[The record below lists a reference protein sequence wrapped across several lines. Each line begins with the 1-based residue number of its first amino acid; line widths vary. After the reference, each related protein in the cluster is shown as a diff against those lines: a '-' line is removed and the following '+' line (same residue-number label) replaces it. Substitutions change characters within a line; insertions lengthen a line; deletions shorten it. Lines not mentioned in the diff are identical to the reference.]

1 MTTNPR
7 GGVQVTN
14 LTWTPF
20 ASPRPLLDGINL
32 SIAPGER
39 VLLVGPSGSGKST
52 LLRAIAGLLDE
63 TESGELIG
71 QVSAAQTGLLLQDP
85 NDALVSDTILREV
98 AFGLE
103 NLGAPRVGMSDFVS
117 EKLSAVSLEKPL
129 DHASRDLSG
138 GEMQRMAL
146 AGVLAMNPGVFLLD
160 EPTSML
166 DAESAAS
173 VRTAVMSTVEQSAST
188 LIVVE
193 HHFEHWLPLVDRI
206 LVMNRHGRLI
216 YDGNPAE
223 ILNRYEVQ
231 LLELGLWLPGS
242 KPPEPRTF
250 DLGVTSPGSLTV
262 LTGKS
267 GAGKTTEL
275 RRRLRED
282 PLAKTILTGAGYVP
296 QQPELTIVGNTV
308 FASAHLTASLAAH
321 GLGTPEAEAVAHTN
335 GLLQALGVL
344 DLAQRNPYEI
354 SDGEQRRVA
363 MATALA
369 HWPMVLYLDEPTVG
383 QDRESW
389 AAIAGAILSARNSG
403 VKVTLATHDSQ
414 LVALADEIV
423 EITPEINESQPAART
438 RVSGL
443 VVLLA
448 PILLLIGSFAVT
460 SLVEGLLAVAGLAVS
475 ALFLG
480 LAGLR
485 IPSAKVLM
493 PGLIAV
499 ASVGFSNWYLSA
511 NLDPVGGV
519 VAALRVATFVIPGIL
534 LATQL
539 RPIELGDQLA
549 QVLRLPAR
557 PVVAAASAMQRMNTT
572 ISLWDELRFI
582 HKIRGL
588 GAGRG
593 PISRI
598 REFTRLVFSLLVQ
611 SIRGAGN
618 TAVSM
623 DARGFSKPF
632 GGPNGRRTWAQGP
645 KRGQLDILVLVLA
658 ALVASLPLLAG

>member
-1 MTTNPR
+1 MTNSPR

-20 ASPRPLLDGINL
+20 ASPQPLLDGIDL

-71 QVSAAQTGLLLQDP
+71 QVSASQTGLLLQDP
-85 NDALVSDTILREV
+85 NDTLVSNTIFREV

-103 NLGAPRVGMSDFVS
+103 NLGVPSDSMPAAVS
-117 EKLSAVSLEKPL
+117 EKLSAVSLDKPIE
-129 DHASRDLSG
+129 HASQDLSG

-146 AGVLAMNPGVFLLD
+146 AGVLAMNPDVLLLD

-166 DAESAAS
+166 DSESAAS
-173 VRTAVMSTVEQSAST
+173 VRAAVMATVEQRGST

-193 HHFEHWLPLVDRI
+193 HHFEHWLPFVDRI
-206 LVMNRHGRLI
+206 LVLNQLGQLI
-216 YDGNPAE
+216 HDGKPSE
-223 ILNRYEVQ
+223 ILGQYGAQ

-242 KPPEPRTF
+242 KPPKPRTF
-250 DLGVTSPGSLTV
+250 DLGVNSPGKLTV
-262 LTGKS
+262 LAGKS

-275 RRRLRED
+275 RRRLRDD

-296 QQPELTIVGNTV
+296 QQAELTIVGNTV
-308 FASAHLTASLAAH
+308 CESAHLTPRLAAN

-335 GLLQALGVL
+335 RLLNELGVL
-344 DLAQRNPYEI
+344 ELAERNPYEI

-389 AAIAGAILSARNSG
+389 ASIVGAILSARNSG
-403 VKVTLATHDSQ
+403 VNITLATHDPA
-414 LVALADEIV
+414 LIALADEVV
-423 EITPEINESQPAART
+423 EIKPDICESKPAGRAK
-438 RVSGL
+438 VSGL
-443 VVLLA
+443 VVLFA
-448 PILLLIGSFAVT
+448 PILLLIGSFAVS
-460 SLVEGLLAVAGLAVS
+460 SLAEALLAVTGLAIS
-475 ALFLG
+475 AVILG

-485 IPSAKVLM
+485 IPSAKVLI
-493 PGLIAV
+493 PGFIAV

-511 NLDPVGGV
+511 DLDPIGG
-519 VAALRVATFVIPGIL
+519 AIAGLRLATFVIPGIL

-588 GAGRG
+588 GARRD
-593 PISRI
+593 PASRI
-598 REFTRLVFSLLVQ
+598 REFTRLVFALLVQ
-611 SIRGAGN
+611 SVRGAAT

-623 DARGFSKPF
+623 DARGFSRPF
-632 GGPNGRRTWAQGP
+632 GGPGGQRTWAKAPQ
-645 KRGQLDILVLVLA
+645 RGQLDILVLALA
-658 ALVASLPLLAG
+658 SIVALLPLLEL

>member
-1 MTTNPR
+1 MTTSPR
-7 GGVQVTN
+7 GGVQVSN

-20 ASPRPLLDGINL
+20 ASPQPLLDGINL
-32 SIAPGER
+32 SIEPGER

-63 TESGELIG
+63 SESGELIG
-71 QVSAAQTGLLLQDP
+71 QVNASQTGLLLQDP
-85 NDALVSDTILREV
+85 NDTLVSDTIFREV

-103 NLGAPRVGMSDFVS
+103 NLGAPRESMRAKVHD
-117 EKLSAVSLEKPL
+117 KLSAVSLDKPL
-129 DHASRDLSG
+129 EHASRDLSG

-146 AGVLAMNPGVFLLD
+146 AGVLAMNPDVLLLD

-166 DAESAAS
+166 DSESAAS
-173 VRTAVMSTVEQSAST
+173 VRAAVMSTVEQRRST

-206 LVMNRHGRLI
+206 LVLNQQGQLI
-216 YDGNPAE
+216 HDGKPRE
-223 ILNRYEVQ
+223 ILSQYGPQ
-231 LLELGLWLPGS
+231 LLELGLWLPGAKTP
-242 KPPEPRTF
+242 KPRIF
-250 DLGVTSPGSLTV
+250 DLGSNSTGKLTV

-296 QQPELTIVGNTV
+296 QQAELTIVGNTV
-308 FASAHLTASLAAH
+308 FESAHLTARLAAK
-321 GLGTPEAEAVAHTN
+321 GLGTPETETVAHTDR
-335 GLLQALGVL
+335 LLKELGVHE
-344 DLAQRNPYEI
+344 LAQRNPYEI

-389 AAIAGAILSARNSG
+389 ASIVGAILSARNSG
-403 VKVTLATHDSQ
+403 VKITLATHDPA
-414 LVALADEIV
+414 LIALADEVV
-423 EITPEINESQPAART
+423 EIKPEIIELEPAART
-438 RVSGL
+438 KVSGL

-448 PILLLIGSFAVT
+448 PILLLTGSFAMS
-460 SLVEGLLAVAGLAVS
+460 SLVEGLLAVTGVAISAVI
-475 ALFLG
+475 LG

-485 IPSAKVLM
+485 IPNAKVLI

-499 ASVGFSNWYLSA
+499 ASVGLSNWYLSA
-511 NLDPVGGV
+511 DLDPIGGA
-519 VAALRVATFVIPGIL
+519 VAGLRLATFVIPGIL

-582 HKIRGL
+582 HNIRGL

-611 SIRGAGN
+611 SIRGAGT

-623 DARGFSKPF
+623 DARGFSRPF
-632 GGPNGRRTWAQGP
+632 GGPNGRRTWAEVP
-645 KRGQLDILVLVLA
+645 RRGQLDILVLVLA
-658 ALVASLPLLAG
+658 ALVAAVPPLNL

>member
-1 MTTNPR
+1 MTTSPR
-7 GGVQVTN
+7 GGVQVNN

-20 ASPRPLLDGINL
+20 ASSQPLLDSVNL
-32 SIAPGER
+32 SISPGER

-71 QVSAAQTGLLLQDP
+71 QVSAGQTGLLLQDP
-85 NDALVSDTILREV
+85 NDTLISDTIFREV

-103 NLGAPRVGMSDFVS
+103 NLGASRESMRDVVA
-117 EKLSAVSLEKPL
+117 EKLSSVSLDKTL
-129 DHASRDLSG
+129 DHPSRDLSG

-146 AGVLAMNPGVFLLD
+146 AGVLAMSPDVLLLD

-166 DAESAAS
+166 DSQSAAS
-173 VRTAVMSTVEQSAST
+173 VRAAVMSTVERLGST

-193 HHFEHWLPLVDRI
+193 HHFENWLPFVERI
-206 LVMNRHGRLI
+206 LVLNNRGQFIL
-216 YDGNPAE
+216 DGEPGE
-223 ILNRYEVQ
+223 ILSQYEEQ

-242 KPPEPRTF
+242 TPPSLRTF
-250 DLGVTSPGSLTV
+250 DLGLNSPGKLTV
-262 LTGKS
+262 LTGNS

-275 RRRLRED
+275 KRRLRED
-282 PLAKTILTGAGYVP
+282 PRSKTILTGVGYVP
-296 QQPELTIVGNTV
+296 QQAELTIVGNTV
-308 FASAHLTASLAAH
+308 FDSAHLTARLAAR
-321 GLGTPEAEAVAHTN
+321 GLGTQEAEAVAHTN
-335 GLLQALGVL
+335 RLLEELGALEI
-344 DLAQRNPYEI
+344 AQRNPYEI

-363 MATALA
+363 IATALA
-369 HWPMVLYLDEPTVG
+369 HWPMALYLDEPTAG
-383 QDRESW
+383 QDRQSW
-389 AAIAGAILSARNSG
+389 AAIVGAILSARASG
-403 VKVTLATHDSQ
+403 LKITLATHDPA
-414 LVALADEIV
+414 LIALADEVI
-423 EITPEINESQPAART
+423 EITPETAATIPPMRAK
-438 RVSGL
+438 VSGL

-448 PILLLIGSFAVT
+448 PLLLLLGSLALT
-460 SLVEGLLAVAGLAVS
+460 SVSKGLLAISGLALS
-475 ALFLG
+475 AVVLG

-485 IPSAKVLM
+485 ISSAKVLI

-499 ASVGFSNWYLSA
+499 ASIGLSNWYLSA
-511 NLDPVGGV
+511 DLDPMGGV

-557 PVVAAASAMQRMNTT
+557 PVVAAASAMQRMATT
-572 ISLWDELRFI
+572 IGLFDELRFI

-593 PISRI
+593 LTSRI
-598 REFTRLVFSLLVQ
+598 RAFTRIVFSLLVQ
-611 SIRGAGN
+611 SIRGAGT

-623 DARGFSKPF
+623 DARGFSTPF
-632 GGPNGRRTWAQGP
+632 GGVNGRRTWALAP
-645 KRGQLDILVLVLA
+645 KRGQLDILVL
-658 ALVASLPLLAG
+658 ALVSIVALLPLLNL

>member
-1 MTTNPR
+1 MSTSPR

-20 ASPRPLLDGINL
+20 ASPQPLLDGINL

-52 LLRAIAGLLDE
+52 LLRAMAGLLDE
-63 TESGELIG
+63 TESGEMVG
-71 QVSAAQTGLLLQDP
+71 QVNSFQTGLLLQDP
-85 NDALVSDTILREV
+85 NDTLVSDTIFREV

-103 NLGAPRVGMSDFVS
+103 NLGAPRGSMPSAVA
-117 EKLSAVSLEKPL
+117 EKLSAVSLDKPL
-129 DHASRDLSG
+129 EHASRDLSG

-146 AGVLAMNPGVFLLD
+146 AGVLAINPDVLLLD

-166 DAESAAS
+166 DSESAAS
-173 VRTAVMSTVEQSAST
+173 VRAAVMSTVEQRNST

-193 HHFEHWLPLVDRI
+193 HRFEHWLPLVERI
-206 LVMNRHGRLI
+206 LVLNQHGQLI
-216 YDGNPAE
+216 HDGKPSD
-223 ILNRYEVQ
+223 ILSQYGAQ

-242 KPPEPRTF
+242 KPPKPRTF
-250 DLGVTSPGSLTV
+250 DLGPNSTGKLTV

-275 RRRLRED
+275 KRRLRKD

-296 QQPELTIVGNTV
+296 QQAELTIVGNTV
-308 FASAHLTASLAAH
+308 FDSANLTARLAAQ

-335 GLLQALGVL
+335 RLLNELGVL
-344 DLAQRNPYEI
+344 ELAERNPYEI

-369 HWPMVLYLDEPTVG
+369 HWPMALYLDEPTVG

-389 AAIAGAILSARNSG
+389 AAIVGAIRSARNSG
-403 VKVTLATHDSQ
+403 VKITLATHDPA
-414 LVALADEIV
+414 LIALADEVV
-423 EITPEINESQPAART
+423 EIKPEITELEPAARAK
-438 RVSGL
+438 VSGL

-448 PILLLIGSFAVT
+448 PILLLISSFAVT
-460 SLVEGLLAVAGLAVS
+460 SLVEGLLMVTGLAIS
-475 ALFLG
+475 AFILG

-485 IPSAKVLM
+485 IPSAKVLI
-493 PGLIAV
+493 PGFIAV
-499 ASVGFSNWYLSA
+499 VSVGLSNWYLSA
-511 NLDPVGGV
+511 DLDPIGG
-519 VAALRVATFVIPGIL
+519 AIAGLRLATFVIPGIL

-557 PVVAAASAMQRMNTT
+557 PVVAAVSAMQRMNTT
-572 ISLWDELRFI
+572 ISLWEELRFI

-588 GAGRG
+588 GGGRG
-593 PISRI
+593 PAARI
-598 REFTRLVFSLLVQ
+598 REFTRLVFALLVQ
-611 SIRGAGN
+611 SIRGAGT

-623 DARGFSKPF
+623 DARGFSRPF
-632 GGPNGRRTWAQGP
+632 GGPGGQRTWAKGP
-645 KRGQLDILVLVLA
+645 QRGQLDILVLVLA
-658 ALVASLPLLAG
+658 TLVASVPLLEL